1 MDFPQNIPNMV
12 TSKSTCR
19 HTIRVFKILPVIWL
33 VSLLSQLS
41 VPVSTMSLE
50 PQPPETNGN
59 EAVIKNTNSE
69 SLFHTCC
76 SMGQMS
82 AHSMDFLASDPNKVG
97 SEHQETCSSV
107 LQLDLNSPVE
117 YPLQATE
124 NSGTTLLNERDW
136 CERVKHLCC
145 LSSRRVRAC
154 HIGSDHVVRYGGRA
168 CSDRAWNTTVEKQ
181 FQAVAKECCLCRI
194 VWVEDGSSLDD
205 LQQTPFGTKHSACP
219 GAGCCDLLK
228 TDTSRTKAEPK
239 RRSIGGAE
247 LEVSSKSSIP
257 LPNDKSE
264 DFDFS
269 FVGTVHDSQSSD
281 SRVTATEHPQTV
293 NTTEQLTVLC
303 RENYVWDK
311 DQELCIL
318 MMTACPIG
326 MYLNKTT
333 NRCAKRLTP
342 QESCATGYRLNETSD
357 QCEDIDEC
365 REGSPTGG
373 EACVGEGMQ
382 CVNLQGS
389 FKCVCEDGFTMADDG
404 TCVDV
409 NECKADP
416 LICGPGMM
424 CINVRGGHK
433 CVDQQCPGRARR
445 DKHGNCVPCSPGY
458 VFNATTGACDGEI
471 PRNVNECEEGTK
483 CKPWERCVNHWGYF
497 VCEPKINCDYGT
509 RINANGTECEDID
522 ECAEKLFNCGREEMC
537 VNTNGSYTCVPSPC
551 APTQILECY
560 NTFSSHFFYSFQYE
574 TKTCV
579 CEKGWKDVN
588 GTCED
593 INECEEASEPC
604 PPEKTCVNHPGGY
617 RCIKMNECPSGF
629 ERQGQF
635 GPCTATVTQN
645 DLQTPKV
652 RMYVIK
658 RSDSATIIG
667 RYASCDCTPPTTP
680 DHAYFVCIVDIDECK
695 QNLAT
700 CNENM
705 YCLNTVGSYQCLC
718 KRGYKNLDE
727 KTCVD
732 VDECLL
738 FGSESAC
745 PDPRARCVNSNGSHL
760 CVCPEGFTWLDYPTS
775 KCTAILSVIY
785 SRSIKF
791 VFCQLPNFCD
801 ITDIDECALQP
812 DICGKEHKCVNLD
825 GSYKCVCA
833 AGYQNAVNQKS
844 CVDVDECT
852 AHLHQ
857 PNGLNLCPHS
867 MCVNRPGSYKCQCP
881 GGFRLGQGGRCYG
894 NSCCLSFVL
903 DSCCFLHLDLTPLNF
918 IQTIRVT
925 EV

>member
-1 MDFPQNIPNMV
+1 MQTTVDFLQNTLTMV
-12 TSKSTCR
+12 TSKQASSA
-19 HTIRVFKILPVIWL
+19 FKILRLIWFVL
-33 VSLLSQLS
+33 LLSPLCI
-41 VPVSTMSLE
+41 PVTTLSLE
-50 PQPPETNGN
+50 SHPPEGN
-59 EAVIKNTNSE
+59 ANDAVTKTPTSE

-82 AHSMDFLASDPNKVG
+82 AHSMDFISSDPTKLG
-97 SEHQETCSSV
+97 SKHQETCSSI

-117 YPLQATE
+117 YPLQAME
-124 NSGTTLLNERDW
+124 NSANTLLNEREW

-194 VWVEDGSSLDD
+194 VWVADGSTLDG
-205 LQQTPFGTKHSACP
+205 LQQSPFGTKHSACP
-219 GAGCCDLLK
+219 GAGCCGLLK
-228 TDTSRTKAEPK
+228 ADTLRTKAEPK

-247 LEVSSKSSIP
+247 
-257 LPNDKSE
+257 PNVEELSTTPTPKPSLNDDSE

-269 FVGTVHDSQSSD
+269 FVGSVHDSQPSD
-281 SRVTATEHPQTV
+281 SRITTTEHPQTL

-342 QESCATGYRLNETSD
+342 QEPCATGYRLNEISD

-365 REGSPTGG
+365 KEGSPIGG

-389 FKCVCEDGFTMADDG
+389 FRCVCEDGFTMADDG
-404 TCVDV
+404 TCVDINECNQPRNPCRSGQQCRNIIGSYQCVRQVPCGFGYVLNPKTQHCEDV

-416 LICGPGMM
+416 FICGPGML

-433 CVDQQCPGRARR
+433 CVDQQCPGKARR

-458 VFNATTGACDGEI
+458 VYNATTGACDD
-471 PRNVNECEEGTK
+471 VNECEEGTK

-509 RINANGTECEDID
+509 RISANGTECEDID

-537 VNTNGSYTCVPSPC
+537 VNTNGSYTCLPSPC
-551 APTQILECY
+551 GPTQI
-560 NTFSSHFFYSFQYE
+560 FQYE
-574 TKTCV
+574 TKSCV
-579 CEKGWKDVN
+579 CEKGWKNVN

-593 INECEEASEPC
+593 INECEEAAEPC
-604 PPEKTCVNHPGGY
+604 PPEKSCVNHPGGY

-635 GPCTATVTQN
+635 GPCT
-645 DLQTPKV
+645 
-652 RMYVIK
+652 
-658 RSDSATIIG
+658 
-667 RYASCDCTPPTTP
+667 
-680 DHAYFVCIVDIDECK
+680 DIDECK

-700 CNENM
+700 CEENM

-745 PDPRARCVNSNGSHL
+745 PDPRARCVNSNGSHI

-775 KCTAILSVIY
+775 KC
-785 SRSIKF
+785 
-791 VFCQLPNFCD
+791 
-801 ITDIDECALQP
+801 TDIDECALQP
-812 DICGKEHKCVNLD
+812 DICGKEHKCMNLD

-833 AGYQNAVNQKS
+833 AGYQNAINQKTCIGMFS
-844 CVDVDECT
+844 SS
-852 AHLHQ
+852 L
-857 PNGLNLCPHS
+857 
-867 MCVNRPGSYKCQCP
+867 RPY
-881 GGFRLGQGGRCYG
+881 
-894 NSCCLSFVL
+894 CCLSTRKVTVVLSQPHMFVL
-903 DSCCFLHLDLTPLNF
+903 ANKDSSLRFSTF
-918 IQTIRVT
+918 A
-925 EV
+925 